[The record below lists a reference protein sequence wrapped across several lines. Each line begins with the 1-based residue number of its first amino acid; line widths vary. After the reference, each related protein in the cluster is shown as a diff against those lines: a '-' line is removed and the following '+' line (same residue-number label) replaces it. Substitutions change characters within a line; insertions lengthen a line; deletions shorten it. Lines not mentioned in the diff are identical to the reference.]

1 MKLTAGRSG
10 SLATRRTAG
19 MTVLLAVLALT
30 WITPLPTAARQQAAS
45 LAPYVPTPYHV
56 VNRMLEL
63 AEVTKDDVVYDLGCG
78 DGRIVITAA
87 ERYGARGV
95 GIDYDP
101 ERIAEARANAE
112 RRGVQDLVT
121 FIQQDAMQT
130 DVSEATVVTLYLLSS
145 SNRKLR
151 PILTRQLR
159 PGSRIVSH
167 AFRMGDWQPEV
178 TQEFQDERGSTRTLH
193 LWRTDGRVRP

>member
-1 MKLTAGRSG
+1 MRRPAAMLAAAAIAALTAAAPAG
-10 SLATRRTAG
+10 TASQPG
-19 MTVLLAVLALT
+19 
-30 WITPLPTAARQQAAS
+30 AAGAAGQPGES
-45 LAPYVPTPYHV
+45 LAPYVPTPYDV

-63 AEVTKDDVVYDLGCG
+63 AGVTRDDVVYDLGCG

-87 ERYGARGV
+87 ERFGARGV

-101 ERIAEARANAE
+101 ERIAEANANAA

-121 FIQQDAMQT
+121 FIQQDAMEA

-145 SNRKLR
+145 SNRRLR

-159 PGSRIVSH
+159 PGARIVSH
-167 AFRMGDWQPEV
+167 AFRMGDWRPDV
-178 TQEFQDERGSTRTLH
+178 TQEFDDERGTSRTLY
-193 LWRTDGRVRP
+193 LWRADGVVRP

>member
-1 MKLTAGRSG
+1 M
-10 SLATRRTAG
+10 RRWA
-19 MTVLLAVLALT
+19 AVLAAVLA
-30 WITPLPTAARQQAAS
+30 IAASAPTAPPTVAAGWQGES
-45 LAPYVPTPYHV
+45 LAPYVPTPYDV

-63 AEVTKDDVVYDLGCG
+63 AEVTRDDVVYDLGCG

-101 ERIAEARANAE
+101 ERIAEANANAA
-112 RRGVQDLVT
+112 RRGVDDLVT
-121 FIQQDAMQT
+121 FIQQDAMEA

-151 PILTRQLR
+151 PILTRQLE
-159 PGSRIVSH
+159 PGARIVSH
-167 AFRMGDWQPEV
+167 AFRMGDWRPDV
-178 TQEFQDERGSTRTLH
+178 TREFEDERGTLRTLH
-193 LWRTDGRVRP
+193 LWRADGVVRP

>member
-1 MKLTAGRSG
+1 MKIGGAVLTA
-10 SLATRRTAG
+10 
-19 MTVLLAVLALT
+19 LLAVVLLVPT
-30 WITPLPTAARQQAAS
+30 TAATLGARQEPAS
-45 LAPYVPTPYHV
+45 LAPYVPTPYDV

-63 AEVTKDDVVYDLGCG
+63 AGVTKDDVVYDLGCG

-87 ERYGARGV
+87 ARFGARGV

-101 ERIAEARANAE
+101 ERIAEANANAE
-112 RRGVQDLVT
+112 RAGVQDLVT
-121 FIQQDAMQT
+121 CIEQDAMQV

-167 AFRMGDWQPEV
+167 AFRMGDWDPTE
-178 TQEFQDERGSTRTLH
+178 TKHFDDERGNARTIY
-193 LWRTDGRVRP
+193 LWRADGTVRR

>member
-1 MKLTAGRSG
+1 MRRRAAMLAAGLAIVVSAQIAPPAVTAGQPG
-10 SLATRRTAG
+10 T
-19 MTVLLAVLALT
+19 
-30 WITPLPTAARQQAAS
+30 S
-45 LAPYVPTPYHV
+45 LAPYVPTPYDV

-63 AEVTKDDVVYDLGCG
+63 AGVTRDDVVYDLGCG

-87 ERYGARGV
+87 ERFGARGV

-101 ERIAEARANAE
+101 ERIAEANANAA

-121 FIQQDAMQT
+121 FIQQDAMEA
-130 DVSEATVVTLYLLSS
+130 DVSDATVVTLYLLSS

-159 PGSRIVSH
+159 PGARIVSH
-167 AFRMGDWQPEV
+167 AFRMGDWRPDV
-178 TQEFQDERGSTRTLH
+178 TREFQDERGTTRTLH
-193 LWRTDGRVRP
+193 LWRADGVVRP

>member
-1 MKLTAGRSG
+1 M
-10 SLATRRTAG
+10 RRR
-19 MTVLLAVLALT
+19 VAVLAAVLAVAVAAQIAPPAVT
-30 WITPLPTAARQQAAS
+30 ARQPPES
-45 LAPYVPTPYHV
+45 LAPYVPTPYDV

-63 AEVTKDDVVYDLGCG
+63 AEVTRDDVVYDLGCG

-87 ERYGARGV
+87 ERFGARGV

-101 ERIAEARANAE
+101 ERIAEANANAA

-121 FIQQDAMQT
+121 FIQQDAMQA

-145 SNRKLR
+145 SNRRLR

-159 PGSRIVSH
+159 PGARIVSH
-167 AFRMGDWQPEV
+167 AFRMGDWRPDV
-178 TQEFQDERGSTRTLH
+178 THEFEDERGTMRSLH
-193 LWRTDGRVRP
+193 LWRADGVVRP